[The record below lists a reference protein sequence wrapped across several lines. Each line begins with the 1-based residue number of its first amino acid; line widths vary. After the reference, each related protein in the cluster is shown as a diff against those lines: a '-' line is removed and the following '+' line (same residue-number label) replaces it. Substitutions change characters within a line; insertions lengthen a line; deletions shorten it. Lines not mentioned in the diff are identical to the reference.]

1 MTPADL
7 YFDKRRRIHDS
18 TDVPQDSSW
27 VNMAINIIRD
37 GELAEEEHQVT
48 IRRIKTDINNMRRT
62 IDSMTSTL
70 ERLSTHT
77 PFAAVIKTID
87 QMKADNK
94 NDTIGVKRV
103 DDKMVEAVN
112 KMSPN

>member
-1 MTPADL
+1 
-7 YFDKRRRIHDS
+7 
-18 TDVPQDSSW
+18 
-27 VNMAINIIRD
+27 
-37 GELAEEEHQVT
+37 
-48 IRRIKTDINNMRRT
+48 
-62 IDSMTSTL
+62 MTSTL